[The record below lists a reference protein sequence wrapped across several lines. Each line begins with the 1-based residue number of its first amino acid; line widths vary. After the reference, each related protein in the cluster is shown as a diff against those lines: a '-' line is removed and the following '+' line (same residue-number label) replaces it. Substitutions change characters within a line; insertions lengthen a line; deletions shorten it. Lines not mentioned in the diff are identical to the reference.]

1 MKSHYSPARC
11 AASLALCAAVLVLAG
26 CGQKGPLYMPKVPP
40 DPFVRTQPAQPAQA
54 APAAAAP
61 ADEKA
66 DGVTATPRDADSPK
80 R

>member
-11 AASLALCAAVLVLAG
+11 AASLALCAAVLMLAG

-40 DPFVRTQPAQPAQA
+40 DPFARTQPA
-54 APAAAAP
+54 APAAAQDKAGAQSGAAAAAGDTP
-61 ADEKA
+61 AA
-66 DGVTATPRDADSPK
+66 DAPK